1 MSVDNFLHSAL
12 STPFTPAPTLSH
24 LPAQGTMSADNFLRG
39 GILGCDTL
47 ILGTPKDLGYPDSDA
62 LALAGE
68 GG

>member
-1 MSVDNFLHSAL
+1 
-12 STPFTPAPTLSH
+12 
-24 LPAQGTMSADNFLRG
+24 MSADNFLRG